1 MIKKQ
6 LTVRVSSPE
15 ESLANFKDVYK
26 RVERGEKIN
35 GPVDI
40 LSFENESELMKTLN
54 PKRLRLLKILHLLG
68 AVSIQQLAKELR
80 RDYNNVQQDV
90 KELNL
95 LGVILE
101 SNEKYYVP
109 WEIIVIEISFCA
121 KEFPKI

>member
-1 MIKKQ
+1 MTKKQ

-26 RVERGEKIN
+26 RAERGEKIT

-40 LSFENESELMKTLN
+40 LSFENESELMKTFS
-54 PKRLRLLKILHLLG
+54 PRRLRLLRILHLLG

-80 RDYNNVQQDV
+80 RDYNNVQQDIN
-90 KELNL
+90 ELHL
-95 LGVILE
+95 LRIIFE
-101 SNEKYYVP
+101 SEEKYYVP
-109 WEIIVIEISFCA
+109 WEIIAIEISFCA

>member
-15 ESLANFKDVYK
+15 ESLANFKYGCK

-35 GPVDI
+35 GTVDI